1 MPAILV
7 RKEHIEGA
15 TKKDSHHCMIAD
27 AIKDKLGAQYISVDT
42 QTIRFTDPEHK
53 ERYFFLTPHVAQQM
67 ILKWDRGITVQPFAF
82 ELGQPVKIVTV
93 KKKWTGSRKALKK
106 ARDKY
111 EAKRRD
117 PLAPRLAKKT
127 MAKAK
132 VSRFREFGLRYWT
145 KAEGVK

>member
-15 TKKDSHHCMIAD
+15 IKKDSHHCMIAD

-53 ERYFFLTPHVAQQM
+53 ERYFFLTPPAAQQM
-67 ILKWDRGITVQPFAF
+67 ILKWDRGVSVQPFAF
-82 ELGQPVKIVTV
+82 ELGSPIRILAVQ
-93 KKKWTGSRKALKK
+93 KKWKGSKKALKK
-106 ARDKY
+106 ARDTY
-111 EAKRRD
+111 EAKRHD
-117 PLAPRLAKKT
+117 PMAPRLVKKT
-127 MAKAK
+127 KPK